1 LSDETIQSGVAGPLP
16 GSRIES
22 ANASNLAAMAESF
35 QALRRNPVNMNTL
48 NLVNM
53 LSRKYKVSAS
63 QIAIQWLLQTG
74 VVTSVC
80 IGVQDAEELDQN
92 MSCLLG
98 EFILSQ
104 EDVLFEQYNLCFF
117 CFLFNF

>member
-1 LSDETIQSGVAGPLP
+1 LSDETVQSGVSGPLP

-48 NLVNM
+48 NLCHL
-53 LSRKYKVSAS
+53 LSRKYKVSVS

-80 IGVQDAEELDQN
+80 IGVHDVSELDEN

-104 EDVLFEQYNLCFF
+104 EDVSFDKFLLKIFF
-117 CFLFNF
+117 